1 MLAVPTIRLHKVL
14 AVLLG
19 AFALST
25 AFSAAHAGVMI
36 DGTRIVYPAKEREV
50 TVKLTNKGQTPV
62 LMQIWVDRGDTQSK
76 PQDADAPFLATPPIF
91 RLDPQKGQSVRLAF
105 TGETLPQD
113 RESLFWFN
121 ALEIPP
127 LPQADEAGSNLM
139 QIAVRSRLKLFYRP
153 GGLPGDLPTAIGQV
167 DWKIERQGNGYVL
180 RGENPSPYHL
190 SFSSLFVEQGA
201 RSTDTGG
208 GMIAPFARQ
217 DFPLPGYTGGS
228 DGKVRFRWMSDF
240 GAAPEQT
247 APLR

>member
-1 MLAVPTIRLHKVL
+1 MLAVPTHWLRQLFVGVL
-14 AVLLG
+14 CT
-19 AFALST
+19 LSL
-25 AFSAAHAGVMI
+25 SAAHAGVLI

-50 TVKLTNKGQTPV
+50 TVKLTNKGQSPV
-62 LMQIWVDRGDTQSK
+62 LMQIWIDRGDAQSK

-127 LPQADEAGSNLM
+127 LPQDATGNLM

-153 GGLPGDLPTAIGQV
+153 SGLAGDLPSAIEKV
-167 DWKIERQGNGYVL
+167 TWKVQRDGDGYVL

-190 SFSSLFVEQGA
+190 SFSSLVLEQSA
-201 RSTDTGG
+201 KRSDTGG
-208 GMIAPFARQ
+208 GMIAPFSHR
-217 DFPLPGYTGGS
+217 DFPLPGYTGGN
-228 DGKVRFRWMSDF
+228 GGEVRFRWMSDF

-247 APLR
+247 ARLR